1 MPVNSCLKSFASGL
15 GRQMVYA
22 VTTTEQNLSFVLTTL
37 SSLRWSRH
45 RRMTVVITGNEQN
58 AHVALRI
65 TPHNSWWWGGWRE
78 QGRHVPVLSRSRN
91 DTNGSLWA
99 FSLWTK
105 TTDSGLKWSFLT
117 FSNVQEVILI
127 TPSLRSYV
135 RATAWHS
142 KSSSGLGF
150 RWGCSLL
157 GQSPSRKKGST
168 MPFTRNTLIL
178 KNLMKAIT
186 FWEYKS
192 CFFQKNQTETNLV
205 YYLSHWELLSILERF
220 CELLHRPV
228 FLITGKQSE
237 DTLRQVPMANSR

>member
-1 MPVNSCLKSFASGL
+1 MPVNSCLRSFASGL
-15 GRQMVYA
+15 GRQMVSA

-37 SSLRWSRH
+37 SSLRWSPH

-65 TPHNSWWWGGWRE
+65 TPHNSWWWGVE
-78 QGRHVPVLSRSRN
+78 ESRGDMFPSLAALRN

-117 FSNVQEVILI
+117 FRNVQEVILI
-127 TPSLRSYV
+127 TPSLRSCV

-157 GQSPSRKKGST
+157 G
-168 MPFTRNTLIL
+168 
-178 KNLMKAIT
+178 
-186 FWEYKS
+186 
-192 CFFQKNQTETNLV
+192 
-205 YYLSHWELLSILERF
+205 
-220 CELLHRPV
+220 
-228 FLITGKQSE
+228 
-237 DTLRQVPMANSR
+237 